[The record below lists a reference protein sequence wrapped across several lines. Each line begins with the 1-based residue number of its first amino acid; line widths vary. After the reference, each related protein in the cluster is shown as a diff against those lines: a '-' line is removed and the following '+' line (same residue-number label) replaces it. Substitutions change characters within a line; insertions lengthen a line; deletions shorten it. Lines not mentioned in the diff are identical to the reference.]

1 MLYILYTCRKINQ
14 YAKRQKIIV
23 FSNIFYSD
31 YNERTA
37 RPKRLRIPAVRE
49 QTARASLFFDYT
61 KTNAPSVVCVF
72 QIAPAATGKPKQIRR
87 EKNSKNA

>member
-1 MLYILYTCRKINQ
+1 MLKINDW
-14 YAKRQKIIV
+14 
-23 FSNIFYSD
+23 FYQDLEETTSTND
-31 YNERTA
+31 
-37 RPKRLRIPAVRE
+37 AVIE
-49 QTARASLFFDYT
+49 FFK